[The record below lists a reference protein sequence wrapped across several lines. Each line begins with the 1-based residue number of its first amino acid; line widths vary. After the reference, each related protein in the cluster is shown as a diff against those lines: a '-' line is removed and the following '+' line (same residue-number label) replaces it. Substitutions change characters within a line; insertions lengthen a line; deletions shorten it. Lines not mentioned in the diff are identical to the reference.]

1 MNTSAVIDFSEVDR
15 LFKNLGRQYSKD
27 IVNALSATAQQGI
40 VTILDRTEKGKGYES
55 RFKRYSPE
63 YAQSKAEG
71 WPRTKTRRAFGGDPS
86 GKVNL
91 MVSGNM
97 LSSIKSTVDKPKL
110 TAEIGFSR
118 ATEAKKAYWNNQSRP
133 FFGFNQREKNFLRK
147 FFYKRLTK

>member
-15 LFKNLGRQYSKD
+15 LFKKLGRQYSKD

-40 VTILDRTEKGKGYES
+40 VTILDRTLKGKGYQY

-63 YAQSKAEG
+63 YAKSKAEG
-71 WPRTKTRRAFGGDPS
+71 WPRTKNRRAFGGDPS

-97 LSSIKSTVDKPKL
+97 LSSIKSKVDKPQL